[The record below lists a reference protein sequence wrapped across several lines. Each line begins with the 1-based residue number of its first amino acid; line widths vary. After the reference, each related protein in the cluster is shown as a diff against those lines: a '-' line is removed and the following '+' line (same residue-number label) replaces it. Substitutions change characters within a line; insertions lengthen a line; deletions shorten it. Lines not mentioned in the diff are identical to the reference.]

1 VRRGSLIQ
9 RARRSNCHNGS
20 LNGYVDMVTGAILPV
35 GLRAS
40 ICSQRDSTSRS
51 TSSASTARPET
62 PTNES
67 SPATKTHSGRKKISV
82 PKLLQDHSE
91 VADPNTPAHSHGD
104 TREDVEADGALDL
117 EELGL
122 VDKEIPVEQI
132 QKGDKI
138 GSGGFKE

>member
-1 VRRGSLIQ
+1 MIAQ
-9 RARRSNCHNGS
+9 HAHC
-20 LNGYVDMVTGAILPV
+20 DPTPW
-35 GLRAS
+35 
-40 ICSQRDSTSRS
+40 QRDSASRS

-62 PTNES
+62 PDTES
-67 SPATKTHSGRKKISV
+67 APVTKTPSGKKKISV
-82 PKLLQDHSE
+82 PKLLRNHE
-91 VADPNTPAHSHGD
+91 NVADPHTPTHSHGD
-104 TREDVEADGALDL
+104 TKEDVEADGMLDL